1 MNLRENIGMS
11 PEEQFYYVEMD
22 CLQLTLSVEAM
33 RDAEMNDKTD
43 II

>member
-1 MNLRENIGMS
+1 MNEELYIS
-11 PEEQFYYVEMD
+11 PEEQYFYVEMD

-43 II
+43 IIC